1 MTENSNDPRARY
13 DPKAERYQF
22 GGRTWPN
29 TDEAWADYLSAI
41 HDPQFW
47 PSMSELDAW
56 DARDAWH
63 KARTAWSEAR
73 ENAED

>member
-22 GGRTWPN
+22 GGRQWPN
-29 TDEAWADYLSAI
+29 TGEAWADYLSAI
-41 HDPQFW
+41 HDPHFW

-56 DARDAWH
+56 DACDAWQ
-63 KARTAWSEAR
+63 KARTAWSEAQ
-73 ENAED
+73 ENAEE